1 MILTPLIQIHCTRD
15 YEMPAQIK
23 TISALKELR
32 EIIKI
37 HDQAWNSSPGIIDL
51 LKNSTEC
58 YILIENNSTIV
69 GYAFVEED
77 KIRGFVELQ
86 DIVIS
91 DPYRKHGYG
100 KLLMRKIMESFPYIK
115 LIARAQNSALISF
128 YKGLGFNEEFLIE
141 NYYNVGEDG
150 LRMYWRSEKK

>member
-1 MILTPLIQIHCTRD
+1 MS
-15 YEMPAQIK
+15 AQVQ
-23 TISALKELR
+23 TVSDLKEIR

-37 HDQAWNSSPGIIDL
+37 HDEAWNNSPGIIDL

-58 YILIENNSTIV
+58 YILIENNSSII

-77 KIRGFVELQ
+77 KIRRFVELQ

-91 DPYRKHGYG
+91 APYRKHGYG
-100 KLLMRKIMESFPYIK
+100 KLLMKNIMESYSFIK
-115 LIARAQNSALISF
+115 LIARAENSTLISF
-128 YKGLGFNEEFLIE
+128 YKGLGFNEDFLIE

-150 LRMYWRSEKK
+150 LRMSWRSERK